1 MEQRIKGTTGLMGLI
16 GSPIGHSGSPDMYNF
31 CFRYHGLDYA
41 YLAFDIKEDQVG
53 EAMDAVRTLRMRGC
67 NVTMP
72 CKNETVKYMDELSA
86 AARIVGAVNTIDRI
100 VDAFPP
106 SQQGQIRVQLSM
118 VLQAVV
124 SQQLISC
131 KDGRVVPAFE
141 IMLCNPAIRTMIR
154 ESKTHQI
161 DSAIFSSSGEGM
173 VGMDTSLMRLY
184 EQGMIS
190 SEEALLHSASP
201 DLLKKRM
208 KL

>member
-1 MEQRIKGTTGLMGLI
+1 MI
-16 GSPIGHSGSPDMYNF
+16 S
-31 CFRYHGLDYA
+31 
-41 YLAFDIKEDQVG
+41 
-53 EAMDAVRTLRMRGC
+53 TLH
-67 NVTMP
+67 T
-72 CKNETVKYMDELSA
+72 L
-86 AARIVGAVNTIDRI
+86 GAVNTIDRI